1 MRTILQDLHFAFRQL
16 KNAPAFAF
24 TAILTLALGIGINAA
39 MFSVVDQVLLRS
51 MPFPRANE
59 VVQMGVRSESGG
71 FSTTSLPDILDWQAR
86 SHSFQQI
93 AYYTEQVPTLGGTSN
108 PRIVPQIVSS
118 TNLFDT
124 LEARPMMGRTFMPSD
139 STAGQTNVVI
149 LSASTWSEIYHAD
162 PHIIDRSI
170 PINGIPYTVIGV
182 MPNGFAFP
190 ANTGDTSIWTP
201 LPIQD
206 KSLLDRSSSAL
217 SVIARLRPGIPMGDA
232 LHELNSIH
240 TQLIHEYPKD
250 EDINSIRMES
260 YPSVV
265 TGSVRPSIIALDVA
279 VFAVWLIAC
288 ANVAGLLLARGNSRR
303 REVALRTALGAQRG
317 RLIRQFLTES
327 LLLSLAGGAL
337 GLELAALSLRLLKHY
352 LAHAIIFGDQIH
364 IDLKV
369 CVFLFAASC
378 ISALLFGLLPAI
390 HASSAPAQEGLRQG
404 TSASGISRQQNR
416 WRDTLVIGEIA
427 LTLALLIAAGLMVRT
442 LISLRHTRV
451 GFVADQVVTG
461 EIYLPSHA
469 AIFFAEPQQ
478 QQSGS
483 SIIQTF
489 YEPLLDRI
497 MALPGIQSAGFTT
510 VRPLQGNW
518 DFNMSVELANHPKP
532 QHSAEANAQARA
544 TTGDYFQTMGIPLLR
559 GRLFT
564 STDSAAAEPKA
575 IVNHAFVQRFLSNE
589 NPIGQQVRYND
600 AGNRQWSTIVGVV
613 ADSPQKTLGQPP
625 LPEIHYNLAQLLPQ
639 DDLYPILGNFYM
651 NVSIRSTLAAD
662 TIDRDLHR
670 VVHDLQPDAALNNVQ
685 TMQEV
690 VDNSLGN
697 QVLAARLLGLF
708 ALAGLLIAVAGIY
721 GLLAYSVSQRTREL
735 GVRLALGA
743 QRNAVLWLVLRHAL
757 VLLAV
762 GLALGAIL
770 AAASG
775 KLLTSLLPV
784 RLSAYDLL
792 VSLAVA
798 LLLTVC
804 GLVASFLPARRAANI
819 DPVVALRTE

>member
-124 LEARPMMGRTFMPSD
+124 LEARPMLGRTFMPSD
-139 STAGQTNVVI
+139 STPGQTNVVI
-149 LSASTWSEIYHAD
+149 LSDSTWSEIYHAD
-162 PHIIDRSI
+162 PRIIDRSI

-217 SVIARLRPGIPMGDA
+217 SVIGRLRPGISIGDA
-232 LHELNSIH
+232 SHELNSIH

-497 MALPGIQSAGFTT
+497 KALPGIQSAGLTT

-544 TTGDYFQTMGIPLLR
+544 TTGDYFGTMGIPLLR

-589 NPIGQQVRYND
+589 NPIGQRVRYND

-757 VLLAV
+757 VLLAI

-798 LLLTVC
+798 LLLTLC
-804 GLVASFLPARRAANI
+804 GLIASFLPARRAANI

>member
-59 VVQMGVRSESGG
+59 VVQMGVRTESGG

-93 AYYTEQVPTLGGTSN
+93 AFYTEQVPTLGGTSN

-124 LEARPMMGRTFMPSD
+124 LEARPMMGRTFLPSD
-139 STAGQTNVVI
+139 STPGQTNVVI

-170 PINGIPYTVIGV
+170 PINGIPYIVVGV

-190 ANTGDTSIWTP
+190 ANTGDISIWTP
-201 LPIQD
+201 LPVQD

-217 SVIARLRPGIPMGDA
+217 SVVGRLRPGISIGDA
-232 LHELNSIH
+232 SHELNSIH

-352 LAHAIIFGDQIH
+352 LAQAIIFGDQIH

-451 GFVADQVVTG
+451 GFVAAQVVTG

-469 AIFFAEPQQ
+469 AIFFAQPQ

-497 MALPGIQSAGFTT
+497 KALPGIQSAGLTT

-544 TTGDYFQTMGIPLLR
+544 TTSDYFGTMGIPLLR

-613 ADSPQKTLGQPP
+613 DDSPQKTLGQPP

-651 NVSIRSTLAAD
+651 NVSIRSRLATD

-757 VLLAV
+757 VLLAI
-762 GLALGAIL
+762 GLALGAVL

-784 RLSAYDLL
+784 RLSGYDLL

-798 LLLTVC
+798 LLLAVC
-804 GLVASFLPARRAANI
+804 GLIASFLPARRAANI

>member
-1 MRTILQDLHFAFRQL
+1 MRTMLQDLHFAFRQL

-662 TIDRDLHR
+662 TIDRDLRR

-798 LLLTVC
+798 LLLTLC
-804 GLVASFLPARRAANI
+804 GLIASFLPARRAANI

>member
-170 PINGIPYTVIGV
+170 PINGIPYIVVGV

-327 LLLSLAGGAL
+327 LLLSLAGGVL

-451 GFVADQVVTG
+451 GFVAAQVVTG

-469 AIFFAEPQQ
+469 AIFFAQPQ

-559 GRLFT
+559 GRLFA

-613 ADSPQKTLGQPP
+613 DDSPQKTLGQPP

-798 LLLTVC
+798 LLLTLC
-804 GLVASFLPARRAANI
+804 GLIASFLPARRAANI

>member
-162 PHIIDRSI
+162 PRIIDRSI

-662 TIDRDLHR
+662 TIDRGLHR

>member
-59 VVQMGVRSESGG
+59 VVQMGVRTESGG

-93 AYYTEQVPTLGGTSN
+93 AFYTEQVPTLGGTSN

-124 LEARPMMGRTFMPSD
+124 LEARPMMGRTFLPSD
-139 STAGQTNVVI
+139 STPGQTNVVI

-170 PINGIPYTVIGV
+170 PINGIPYIVVGV

-190 ANTGDTSIWTP
+190 ANTGDISIWTP
-201 LPIQD
+201 LPVQD

-217 SVIARLRPGIPMGDA
+217 SVVGRLRPGISIGDA
-232 LHELNSIH
+232 SHELNSIH

-352 LAHAIIFGDQIH
+352 LAQAIIFGDQIH

-451 GFVADQVVTG
+451 GFVAAQVVTG

-469 AIFFAEPQQ
+469 AIFFAQPQQ

-497 MALPGIQSAGFTT
+497 KALPGIQSAGLTT

-544 TTGDYFQTMGIPLLR
+544 TTSDYFGTMGIPLLR

-613 ADSPQKTLGQPP
+613 DDSPQKTLGQPP

-651 NVSIRSTLAAD
+651 NVSIRSRLATD

-757 VLLAV
+757 VLLAI
-762 GLALGAIL
+762 GLALGAVL

-784 RLSAYDLL
+784 RLSGYDLL

-798 LLLTVC
+798 LLLAVC
-804 GLVASFLPARRAANI
+804 GLIASFLPARRAANI

>member
-51 MPFPRANE
+51 MPFPRADE

-124 LEARPMMGRTFMPSD
+124 LEARPMMGRTFQPSD
-139 STAGQTNVVI
+139 STPGQTNVVI

-170 PINGIPYTVIGV
+170 PINGIPYIVVGV

-201 LPIQD
+201 LPVQD

-217 SVIARLRPGIPMGDA
+217 SVVGRLRPGISIGDA
-232 LHELNSIH
+232 AHELNSIH

-288 ANVAGLLLARGNSRR
+288 ANVASLLLARGNSRL

-327 LLLSLAGGAL
+327 LLLSLAGGVL

-451 GFVADQVVTG
+451 GFVAAQVVTG

-469 AIFFAEPQQ
+469 AIFFAQPQQ

-497 MALPGIQSAGFTT
+497 KALPGIQSAGLTT

-544 TTGDYFQTMGIPLLR
+544 TTSDYFGTMGIPLLR

-589 NPIGQQVRYND
+589 NPIGQKVRYND

-613 ADSPQKTLGQPP
+613 DDSPQKTLGQPP

-757 VLLAV
+757 VLIAI
-762 GLALGAIL
+762 GLALGAVL

-784 RLSAYDLL
+784 RLTGYDLL

-798 LLLTVC
+798 LLLTLC
-804 GLVASFLPARRAANI
+804 GLIASFLPAHRAANI

>member
-162 PHIIDRSI
+162 PRIIDRSI

-327 LLLSLAGGAL
+327 LLLSLAGGVL

-451 GFVADQVVTG
+451 GFVAAQVVTG

-469 AIFFAEPQQ
+469 AIFFAQPQ

-798 LLLTVC
+798 LLLTLC
-804 GLVASFLPARRAANI
+804 GLIASFLPARRAANI

>member
-59 VVQMGVRSESGG
+59 VVQMGVRTESGG

-86 SHSFQQI
+86 SHSFRQI

-124 LEARPMMGRTFMPSD
+124 LEARPMMGRTFLPSD
-139 STAGQTNVVI
+139 STPGQTNVVI

-170 PINGIPYTVIGV
+170 PINGIPYIVVGI

-190 ANTGDTSIWTP
+190 ANTGDISIWTP
-201 LPIQD
+201 LPVQD

-217 SVIARLRPGIPMGDA
+217 SVVGRLRPGISIGDA
-232 LHELNSIH
+232 SHELNSIH

-352 LAHAIIFGDQIH
+352 LAQAIIFGDQIH

-378 ISALLFGLLPAI
+378 LSALLFGLLPAI

-404 TSASGISRQQNR
+404 TSGSGISRQQNR

-451 GFVADQVVTG
+451 GFVAAQVVTG
-461 EIYLPSHA
+461 EMYLPSHA
-469 AIFFAEPQQ
+469 AIFFAQPQQ

-497 MALPGIQSAGFTT
+497 KALPGIQSAGLTT

-544 TTGDYFQTMGIPLLR
+544 TTSDYFGTMGIPLLR

-613 ADSPQKTLGQPP
+613 DDSPQKTLGQPP

-651 NVSIRSTLAAD
+651 NVSIRSRLATD

-757 VLLAV
+757 VLLAI
-762 GLALGAIL
+762 GLALGAVL

-784 RLSAYDLL
+784 RLSGYDLL

-798 LLLTVC
+798 LLLALC
-804 GLVASFLPARRAANI
+804 GLIASFLPARRAANI

>member
-24 TAILTLALGIGINAA
+24 TAVLTLALGIGINAA

-51 MPFPRANE
+51 MPFPLANE

-139 STAGQTNVVI
+139 STPGQTNVVI

-162 PHIIDRSI
+162 PRIIDRSI

-390 HASSAPAQEGLRQG
+390 HASSAPAQEGLRHG
-404 TSASGISRQQNR
+404 TSASGTSRQQNR

-589 NPIGQQVRYND
+589 NPVGQQVRYND